1 MPMCNYHLITKVI
14 RDLKNVNKKIL
25 RSAHQ
30 LVDRRAG
37 QLHTDQGFHFVS
49 DTNEYQTG
57 LTFISVVLLLRYFF
71 MINQLDT
78 RSAKDTLA
86 S

>member
-1 MPMCNYHLITKVI
+1 MSTN
-14 RDLKNVNKKIL
+14 KIL
-25 RSAHQ
+25 RSAHE

-49 DTNEYQTG
+49 DTNDYSS
-57 LTFISVVLLLRYFF
+57 LRFISVVLLLRYFF

>member
-49 DTNEYQTG
+49 DTNEY
-57 LTFISVVLLLRYFF
+57 
-71 MINQLDT
+71 
-78 RSAKDTLA
+78 
-86 S
+86 